1 MGSKFL
7 GPLGLGVGPLGLLIP
22 GVFEVADRMGE

>member
-7 GPLGLGVGPLGLLIP
+7 GPQP
-22 GVFEVADRMGE
+22 